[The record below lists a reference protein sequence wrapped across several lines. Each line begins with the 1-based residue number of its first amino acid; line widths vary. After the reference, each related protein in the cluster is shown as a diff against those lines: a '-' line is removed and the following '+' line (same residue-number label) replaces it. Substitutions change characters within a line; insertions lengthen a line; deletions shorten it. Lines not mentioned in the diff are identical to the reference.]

1 MRRLPRGRMIG
12 ARLNNSSRAGDSF
25 MRSIHRI
32 LVAIKDP
39 EAKTTPALVK
49 AGQLAR
55 ALGAQI
61 ELFHGIASRLYVD
74 GYGPSGI
81 ELPTIERN
89 LRARTLTA
97 LEKMAARLRREKV
110 KVTVAAEW
118 DFPVYEAIVRR
129 ANRTK
134 ADLIVADQHAG
145 RHSVAGLLHL
155 TDWELLRLSP
165 VPVLLVKTSGAYR
178 NPVVL
183 AAVDPGHSY
192 SKPAKLDQRILA
204 ASSTITRALR
214 GTQHVLH
221 AYMPFPYAAEPN
233 TMLSQETI
241 ERLEGEA
248 SAAAQSALD
257 RTLRTTRIQKKHRHI
272 VGRHPADAIAQT
284 AQELHSSIVVMGA
297 ISRSGLKRLFIGNT
311 AERVLDLLSCDV
323 LVVKPEHFAS
333 RVPRVRR
340 GARVVAVASTALPI

>member
-1 MRRLPRGRMIG
+1 
-12 ARLNNSSRAGDSF
+12 
-25 MRSIHRI
+25 MRSIRRI

-39 EAKTTPALVK
+39 ETKTTPALVK
-49 AGQLAR
+49 AVQLAR

-61 ELFHGIASRLYVD
+61 ELFHGIATPLYVD
-74 GYGPSGI
+74 GSSSI
-81 ELPTIERN
+81 ELPAIERN
-89 LRARTLTA
+89 VCARTLVS
-97 LEKMAARLRREKV
+97 LEKMAARLRRDKV

-129 ANRTK
+129 ANKTK

-145 RHSVAGLLHL
+145 RHTVAGLLHL
-155 TDWELLRLSP
+155 TDWELLRQSP
-165 VPVLLVKTSGAYR
+165 VPVLLVKTRGTYR

-183 AAVDPGHSY
+183 AAVDPGHTY
-192 SKPAKLDQRILA
+192 SKPAKLDQRILV

-221 AYMPFPYAAEPN
+221 AYVPFPYAAATPN
-233 TMLSQETI
+233 NMLSQETI
-241 ERLEGEA
+241 ERLEEET

-257 RTLRTTRIQKKHRHI
+257 RTLRRTTIQKKHRHV

-284 AQELHSSIVVMGA
+284 ARELHSSIVVMGA

-323 LVVKPEHFAS
+323 LVVKPEHFAT
-333 RVPRVRR
+333 RVPRTRR
-340 GARVVAVASTALPI
+340 GARVVPVASVALPI

>member
-1 MRRLPRGRMIG
+1 
-12 ARLNNSSRAGDSF
+12 
-25 MRSIHRI
+25 MRSIRRI
-32 LVAIKDP
+32 LVAIRDP

-49 AGQLAR
+49 AGQLAHM
-55 ALGAQI
+55 LGAQV
-61 ELFHGIASRLYVD
+61 ELFHGLAAPLYVD
-74 GYGPSGI
+74 GPSSS
-81 ELPTIERN
+81 ELSTIERN
-89 LRARTLTA
+89 VHARTLA
-97 LEKMAARLRREKV
+97 SLEKMAARLRRDKV

-118 DFPVYEAIVRR
+118 DFPAYEAIVRR
-129 ANRTK
+129 ASQTK
-134 ADLIVADQHAG
+134 ADLIVADQHGG
-145 RHSVAGLLHL
+145 RHTVAGLLHL

-165 VPVLLVKTSGAYR
+165 VPVLLVKTRGTYR

-183 AAVDPGHSY
+183 AAVDPGHAY

-221 AYMPFPYAAEPN
+221 AYVPFPFSAATPN
-233 TMLSQETI
+233 IMLSQETL
-241 ERLEGEA
+241 ERLEGET

-257 RTLRTTRIQKKHRHI
+257 RTLRSTKIQKKHRHV
-272 VGRHPADAIAQT
+272 VGRQPADAIVQA
-284 AQELHSSIVVMGA
+284 ARELHSSIVVMGA

-333 RVPRVRR
+333 RVPRARR
-340 GARVVAVASTALPI
+340 GARVVAIAPIALPI

>member
-1 MRRLPRGRMIG
+1 
-12 ARLNNSSRAGDSF
+12 
-25 MRSIHRI
+25 MRSIRRI

-49 AGQLAR
+49 AGQLAQ

-61 ELFHGIASRLYVD
+61 ELFHGIATPLYVD
-74 GYGPSGI
+74 GYGPSSI

-89 LRARTLTA
+89 ARARTLA
-97 LEKMAARLRREKV
+97 LLEKMAARLQREQI

-118 DFPVYEAIVRR
+118 DFPVYEAVVRR

-145 RHSVAGLLHL
+145 RHTVAGLLHL

-165 VPVLLVKTSGAYR
+165 VPVLLVKTRGAYR

-183 AAVDPGHSY
+183 AAVDPGHTF
-192 SKPAKLDQRILA
+192 SKPAKLDQRILTT
-204 ASSTITRALR
+204 SSTITRALR
-214 GTQHVLH
+214 GALHALH
-221 AYMPFPYAAEPN
+221 AYVPFPFVADPN
-233 TMLSQETI
+233 SLLNQETI

-248 SAAAQSALD
+248 SAAAKDALD
-257 RTLRTTRIQKKHRHI
+257 RVLRRTRIPKTNRHI
-272 VGRHPADAIAQT
+272 LGRHPADAIAQT
-284 AQELHSSIVVMGA
+284 ARELHSSIVVMGA

-323 LVVKPEHFAS
+323 LVVKPEHFSS
-333 RVPRVRR
+333 RVPRARR
-340 GARVVAVASTALPI
+340 GVRLVAVASAPLPI